1 MPRYIDADKFI
12 KWLDVGHL
20 RSPSEICY
28 SEGDVKVM
36 IDMQPTADVV
46 EVVRCKGCM
55 FWRGKDH
62 DGVCIENGLATRME
76 NEFCSRGKKKGSESD
91 GTTQT

>member
-20 RSPSEICY
+20 RSLSEICY